1 MSGPPPPT
9 PDVNIEYK
17 QEGIG
22 SKVANKYGCLFPIYL
37 IVYCNVIYI
46 PPSLEASDALSSL
59 LASLLYS
66 SSSGIAPTTK
76 CPL

>member
-37 IVYCNVIYI
+37 
-46 PPSLEASDALSSL
+46 
-59 LASLLYS
+59 
-66 SSSGIAPTTK
+66 
-76 CPL
+76 